1 MNCMNANS
9 IYLLFGLAV
18 SLVLT
23 YFIIK
28 RMGKSGCMTYGYV
41 ALLIVCINSMAI
53 GSMFFMYSASH
64 DIYSV
69 ITSGENY
76 TSTVISFTSEVH
88 YDSDDG
94 SSYIMYTPT
103 VRFITKDNRIIVREL
118 DFSTSSMDVGDSYKV
133 NYNAETDKVI
143 VLGFT
148 LAIKLVGAFIF
159 CFIFSFLFVGIIMYA
174 FNRDMKAYT
183 ALVSKI
189 GFYFFVPFLM
199 IGFNLLL
206 IYGIFFGNT
215 VPFWVTLLLIFFVFM
230 LTLATFG
237 YLKMM
242 FLKGEPKMKQVS
254 PGKWTGD
261 WENKK

>member
-1 MNCMNANS
+1 MNVNS

-23 YFIIK
+23 FFIIK

-41 ALLIVCINSMAI
+41 ALLIVSINSMAV

-76 TSTVISFTSEVH
+76 TSTVISFTSEEH
-88 YDSDDG
+88 HDSDDG
-94 SSYIMYTPT
+94 SSYTMYTPT
-103 VRFITKDNRIIVREL
+103 VRFITQNNKVVVREL
-118 DFSTSSMDVGDSYKV
+118 EFSTSRMNVGNTYKV
-133 NYNAETDKVI
+133 NYNKETDKVI
-143 VLGFT
+143 TLGFN
-148 LAIKLVGAFIF
+148 LAIKFIGAFIF
-159 CFIFSFLFVGIIMYA
+159 FFIFSFLFVGVIMYA

-189 GFYFFVPFLM
+189 GFYFFIPFLM

-242 FLKGEPKMKQVS
+242 FLKGEPKLKQVGAS
-254 PGKWTGD
+254 KWVGD
-261 WENKK
+261 WKNKKIK